1 MRSLTFCI
9 PHKGIYSRVELC
21 TGYAQHHPVL
31 DRYGKTEDICE
42 MKNSIGKGVFANCF
56 AANMGGLKA
65 VCMKLLTAG
74 DKYKSLFYS
83 ESKILSELRHFNLP
97 WIHGLCYSS
106 NHVAIIMTH
115 HP

>member
-1 MRSLTFCI
+1 
-9 PHKGIYSRVELC
+9 
-21 TGYAQHHPVL
+21 
-31 DRYGKTEDICE
+31 

-65 VCMKLLTAG
+65 VCIKLTAG

-83 ESKILSELRHFNLP
+83 ESKVLSELCHFNLP
-97 WIHGLCYSS
+97 WIHGLCYNS

-115 HP
+115 HPYNGKNASMHIHDALYKNFDKIKTDLNIIGNKCY